1 MISLIDVAYPFGF
14 SHALLNWP
22 CGEKVPKE
30 GSGRTIAPED
40 GSRSHSL
47 QGIQGFRLPRR
58 CEWALACL
66 RRAAIG
72 VS

>member
-1 MISLIDVAYPFGF
+1 MISLVDVACPFDS
-14 SHALLNWP
+14 SHALKDWL
-22 CGEKVPKE
+22 CGKKVPKE

-47 QGIQGFRLPRR
+47 QGIQRFRLPRR
-58 CEWALACL
+58 CERTLACL

-72 VS
+72 VL